1 MMNLK
6 NEDIKIGPISKSEKH
21 EALEKV
27 LEIGEHLYKRIK
39 KIDGIIA
46 NEKGTTK
53 RKYKYN
59 KKIIILYV

>member
-27 LEIGEHLYKRIK
+27 LETGEHLYKRIK

-46 NEKGTTK
+46 NEK
-53 RKYKYN
+53 RNN
-59 KKIIILYV
+59 KKEIQV